1 MSVYSNILK
10 ALYEKGGEDW
20 TDNQDNQD
28 NQIQEE
34 PETRGKEA
42 SGKEDWNGTQSPPAG
57 WSAAMMNLNDGL
69 DDGLDYDAINEDEP
83 EDDLPGECG
92 GMPPRECGGSE
103 QPNNRFG
110 PNECGGSSEYGGENK
125 MPNTNGS
132 LFEDFEFGEI
142 DENGGFFCEGE
153 YIEPA
158 EADTTESDIH
168 HDLERDDTVEDP
180 KKFDAVPDMMHANSG
195 TEQVDVEDDDN
206 GDWPEEI

>member
-10 ALYEKGGEDW
+10 ALYETGGEDW
-20 TDNQDNQD
+20 TDNQIQD
-28 NQIQEE
+28 E
-34 PETRGKEA
+34 PESSSKDD

-57 WSAAMMNLNDGL
+57 WSAAMMDL
-69 DDGLDYDAINEDEP
+69 DDGLYDAINEDEP
-83 EDDLPGECG
+83 EDDLPGECDG
-92 GMPPRECGGSE
+92 ISPSECVG

-125 MPNTNGS
+125 MPDTNGS

-180 KKFDAVPDMMHANSG
+180 KKFDAVPDMMHVNSG
-195 TEQVDVEDDDN
+195 TEQVDIEDDDN

>member
-20 TDNQDNQD
+20 TDNQDNQ
-28 NQIQEE
+28 IQEE
-34 PETRGKEA
+34 PETGGKEA
-42 SGKEDWNGTQSPPAG
+42 SGEDWNGTQSPPAG
-57 WSAAMMNLNDGL
+57 WSAAMMDLDDL
-69 DDGLDYDAINEDEP
+69 DDGLGYDAINEDEP
-83 EDDLPGECG
+83 EDDLPGESC
-92 GMPPRECGGSE
+92 GMPPRECNM

-110 PNECGGSSEYGGENK
+110 PNECGVSPSEYSSSEYGGENK
-125 MPNTNGS
+125 MPDTNGS

-180 KKFDAVPDMMHANSG
+180 KKFDAVPDMMHVNSG

>member
-10 ALYEKGGEDW
+10 ALYETDGDSWETQPQDRPEPDQED
-20 TDNQDNQD
+20 
-28 NQIQEE
+28 
-34 PETRGKEA
+34 
-42 SGKEDWNGTQSPPAG
+42 SGKDDWNGTQSPPAG
-57 WSAAMMNLNDGL
+57 WSAARMDL
-69 DDGLDYDAINEDEP
+69 DDGLDYDVINEDEP

-92 GMPPRECGGSE
+92 GMPPRECVG

-125 MPNTNGS
+125 MPDTNGS

-180 KKFDAVPDMMHANSG
+180 KKFDAVPDMMHVNSG
-195 TEQVDVEDDDN
+195 TEQVDIEDDDN

>member
-10 ALYEKGGEDW
+10 ALYEKDGDSWETQPQDRPEPDQED
-20 TDNQDNQD
+20 
-28 NQIQEE
+28 
-34 PETRGKEA
+34 

-57 WSAAMMNLNDGL
+57 WSAAMMDLDDL
-69 DDGLDYDAINEDEP
+69 DDGLNYDAINEDEP

-110 PNECGGSSEYGGENK
+110 PNECGPSPSECGGWSSECGGENK
-125 MPNTNGS
+125 MPDTNGS

-180 KKFDAVPDMMHANSG
+180 KKFDAVPDMMHVNSG

>member
-10 ALYEKGGEDW
+10 ALYETDGDSWETQSQDRPEPDQED
-20 TDNQDNQD
+20 
-28 NQIQEE
+28 
-34 PETRGKEA
+34 

-57 WSAAMMNLNDGL
+57 WGAAMMDL
-69 DDGLDYDAINEDEP
+69 DDDLDYDAINEDEP
-83 EDDLPGECG
+83 EDDLPGECC
-92 GMPPRECGGSE
+92 GMPPSECGGSE

-110 PNECGGSSEYGGENK
+110 PNECGPSPSECGGWSSDCGGENK
-125 MPNTNGS
+125 MPDTNGS

-180 KKFDAVPDMMHANSG
+180 KKFDAVPDMMHVNSG
-195 TEQVDVEDDDN
+195 TEQVDVEDDGN